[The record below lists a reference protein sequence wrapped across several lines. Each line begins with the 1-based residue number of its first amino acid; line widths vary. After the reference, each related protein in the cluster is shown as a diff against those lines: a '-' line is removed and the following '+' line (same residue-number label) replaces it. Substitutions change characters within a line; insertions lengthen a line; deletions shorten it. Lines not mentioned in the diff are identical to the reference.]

1 MSKKK
6 ASTVT
11 VIFAIMLAAIEFGLL
26 KLYPIGFAILTGVLA
41 GFGFCELA
49 KLFSSW
55 LAEEQ
60 AEEPLSLPTITEET
74 VDLGPEFTATYE
86 SIIAELEAENEKAT

>member
-1 MSKKK
+1 MNKKK

-26 KLYPIGFAILTGVLA
+26 KLYPLGFAILTGILA

-55 LAEEQ
+55 LSEKP
-60 AEEPLSLPTITEET
+60 EEPLAPVVACEQELLPDDFSLTFEDIMRE
-74 VDLGPEFTATYE
+74 V
-86 SIIAELEAENEKAT
+86 EAEREKTS

>member
-55 LAEEQ
+55 LSDKE
-60 AEEPLSLPTITEET
+60 EEPLALPTITADT

-86 SIIAELEAENEKAT
+86 SIKAELEAENEKAI